1 MVEHA
6 KKKEAQL
13 KEEDEALTH
22 NNEEQQMIDCSSIS
36 MWEEEGKKK
45 NRLSLEEDS
54 LSTMKQISWGSLF
67 SLITGVDDNVVL
79 MTPCLC
85 LMNKST

>member
-1 MVEHA
+1 
-6 KKKEAQL
+6 
-13 KEEDEALTH
+13 
-22 NNEEQQMIDCSSIS
+22 MIDCSSRS